1 MDNALYG
8 VPKAVETL
16 VLIYNKDLIDKP
28 LNSLQDWYDF
38 SKQQR
43 AKTSTACSPSSTR
56 FTTAGAISPMG
67 GYIFG
72 HNDKG
77 GYNASDVGLNKPG
90 AVEAVTYLKNST
102 PTGSSRPG

>member
-43 AKTSTACSPSSTR
+43 AKNQYGLLAKFDQIYYSWGQFPRWAATSSVITTR
-56 FTTAGAISPMG
+56 AAI
-67 GYIFG
+67 
-72 HNDKG
+72 
-77 GYNASDVGLNKPG
+77 
-90 AVEAVTYLKNST
+90 T
-102 PTGSSRPG
+102 PATLA

>member
-1 MDNALYG
+1 MTFRNSSARKP
-8 VPKAVETL
+8 VRPARQVRP
-16 VLIYNKDLIDKP
+16 DL
-28 LNSLQDWYDF
+28 LQL
-38 SKQQR
+38 
-43 AKTSTACSPSSTR
+43 
-56 FTTAGAISPMG
+56 GAISPMG

>member
-43 AKTSTACSPSSTR
+43 AKPVRAAR
-56 FTTAGAISPMG
+56 Q
-67 GYIFG
+67 
-72 HNDKG
+72 
-77 GYNASDVGLNKPG
+77 V
-90 AVEAVTYLKNST
+90 
-102 PTGSSRPG
+102 